1 MKISETAIL
10 IALTN
15 AYENKKINAQTGLQ
29 FAADAYKLAIE
40 INKKNK
46 LKLSDKDTIDTVI
59 YFIKEIAKG
68 NDGIMGTRDDLMDAK
83 TVEDITRMLET
94 NLMEDLLWILKDT
107 MTMKVTMYK
116 TSFCLF
122 KHCFLR

>member
-1 MKISETAIL
+1 MKISDTAIL

>member
-1 MKISETAIL
+1 MKLKETAVL

-15 AYENKKINAQTGLQ
+15 AFENKKINTQTGLQ
-29 FAADAYKLAIE
+29 FAADTYKLAIA
-40 INKKNK
+40 INKKQK
-46 LKLSDKDTIDTVI
+46 LKLTDKDTIDTVI

-68 NDGIMGTRDDLMDAK
+68 NDGLMGTRDDLMDAK
-83 TVEDITRMLET
+83 TVNEITQMLESSWI
-94 NLMEDLLWILKDT
+94 EDLMWLMKDT
-107 MTMKVTMYK
+107 LTMKATMYK